1 VVGDF
6 NYVAEEAWRSS
17 RTALSAN
24 DRVFRDYIS
33 QPGAEYVLPIS
44 SQPLI
49 VWTRKGGDAAEAGD
63 ADGFGSMLDGAV
75 TIGAECSLWN
85 RTVVDFA
92 FSDDGPMTGASKPL
106 SDHAWVT
113 FSRAVPKLAI
123 CGETRPLSA
132 LPRGDARV
140 KDGYCRRV
148 REGGAFEDL
157 LSARGMV
164 HATVV
169 AVQSLRRVAEQAAAE
184 ARRRFEERP
193 LETAHRWRRW
203 LQEAYAARHRG
214 LSPHEVN
221 GGLFNYHSRLWLIR
235 ERYAGAGDDVCWA
248 KIIRRCRRCWTS
260 ANRRLVRRQQRDDE
274 RLRELAL
281 GMQQRDDERLRELAL
296 GIVEGKGSKDL
307 AQVAMQAW
315 KAIRSPRTSLAF
327 DKFHPRDDVTSTP
340 VTAADDPDAF
350 LKGVAREG
358 DRLVQGLSSTP
369 PIIDAFKAFCKVF
382 CPTYETLRGRDGGEW
397 ELAKQLFGFHRAR

>member
-1 VVGDF
+1 
-6 NYVAEEAWRSS
+6 
-17 RTALSAN
+17 
-24 DRVFRDYIS
+24 
-33 QPGAEYVLPIS
+33 
-44 SQPLI
+44 
-49 VWTRKGGDAAEAGD
+49 
-63 ADGFGSMLDGAV
+63 MLDGAV

-92 FSDDGPMTGASKPL
+92 LRHDGPTDGTSKPL

-113 FSRAVPKLAI
+113 FSRAVPKLATR
-123 CGETRPLSA
+123 GETRPLSA

-148 REGGAFEDL
+148 REGGAFEEL

-164 HATVV
+164 HATAV

-214 LSPHEVN
+214 LSPHEME

-274 RLRELAL
+274 RLRELS
-281 GMQQRDDERLRELAL
+281 L

-315 KAIRSPRTSLAF
+315 KAIRPPRTSLAF
-327 DKFHPRDDVTSTP
+327 DKFYPRDDVASAP

-350 LKGVAREG
+350 LNGVAREG
-358 DRLVQGLSSTP
+358 DRLVKGFSSTP

-382 CPTYETLRGRDGGEW
+382 CPTYETLRGRDGGVW
-397 ELAKQLFGFHRAR
+397 ELAKELTFPGYVLFFNESGVVF